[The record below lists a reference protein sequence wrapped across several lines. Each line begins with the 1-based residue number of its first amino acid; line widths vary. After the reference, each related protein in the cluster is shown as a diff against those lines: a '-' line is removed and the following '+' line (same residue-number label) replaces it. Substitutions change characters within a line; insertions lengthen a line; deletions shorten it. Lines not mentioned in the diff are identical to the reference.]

1 MTAAGAVGETWGA
14 SSAAPATRAWPVI
27 LGGLAVFV
35 LAILANAPLKLDHD
49 ESYFLASGR
58 ILNQGSQLYTDWV
71 DFNTTAPSGLGRY
84 SAWLASVLH
93 TPLDL
98 THKSTIFIL
107 ALTGLGIAFAVLLP
121 VFRKPGAARWVT
133 GIGIPAVLLFATPEL
148 GRREQMLC
156 IGIMGWAASSVLAAS
171 SIRRPWPVAVAAG
184 IAAGLALYEKP
195 HFVLFG
201 LALGVIDLLRARGRI
216 DRLLISTWVTAA
228 ISLSFYLWLVLANPD
243 FLATI
248 LPATVDLYG
257 PLGVGWQA
265 TSQKL
270 LTESGLRAAALMLT
284 AFVLSRQTESKP
296 TWTAFA
302 VAGAFVGTAAL
313 IYIQQ
318 GLGFEYHRLPLDIGF
333 NLSCLGLLVWG
344 LSDGRISRGRLFHLG
359 GLAAA
364 ALMVIS
370 AMGSQLAYMSR
381 YPHRDTIT
389 ESALLAA
396 MRPPKAGDP
405 ILVITTDVH
414 PVSEALILLDVR
426 WSSDFI
432 SHFPIP
438 TLIRQGGRDG
448 LLKPLPEEKR
458 ERWTRWFR
466 TKMSDR
472 FCEQPPVRVLVETS
486 AYPTFFRNFGFDML
500 AWLREDPAFEAC
512 WVAARLAPV
521 GAPIKFEH
529 YTYQAYA
536 AP

>member
-1 MTAAGAVGETWGA
+1 MTAI
-14 SSAAPATRAWPVI
+14 SAASGAEIASPAAAAQRAWPVA
-27 LGGLAVFV
+27 LAGLAVWL

-49 ESYFLASGR
+49 ESYFLAAGR

-93 TPLDL
+93 TPLDY

-107 ALTGLGIAFAVLLP
+107 ALLGLGVTFAVMLP
-121 VFRKPGAARWVT
+121 VLRKPGPARWVL
-133 GIGIPAVLLFATPEL
+133 GVGIPAVLLFATPEL

-156 IGIMGWAASSVLAAS
+156 IGAMGWAASIVLAAS
-171 SIRRPWPVAVAAG
+171 GIRRSWPVAVAAG
-184 IAAGLALYEKP
+184 LVAGLALYEKP
-195 HFVLFG
+195 HFALFG
-201 LALGVIDLLRARGRI
+201 LALGLIDLLRVRGRL

-228 ISLSFYLWLVLANPD
+228 VSISLYLWLILANPD
-243 FLATI
+243 FLAVI

-270 LTESGLRAAALMLT
+270 LTESGLRAAALFLA
-284 AFVLSRQTESKP
+284 AFALSRQTESRP
-296 TWTAFA
+296 PWPALA
-302 VAGAFVGTAAL
+302 VAGAFVVTAAAL
-313 IYIQQ
+313 YIQQ

-333 NLSCLGLLVWG
+333 NLICLGLLVWG
-344 LSDGRISRGRLFHLG
+344 LNGGPISRSRLFHLG
-359 GLAAA
+359 GIAAA
-364 ALMVIS
+364 ALMLVS
-370 AMGSQLAYMSR
+370 AMGSQLTYMMR
-381 YPHRDTIT
+381 YPHRETIT
-389 ESALLAA
+389 LGALLEA
-396 MRPPKAGDP
+396 MRPPHLGDP
-405 ILVITTDVH
+405 ILVITTDNH
-414 PVSEALILLDVR
+414 PVSEALILLDAR

-438 TLIRQGGRDG
+438 TLIRQDGRDG
-448 LLKPLPEEKR
+448 LLRPLPEEKR

-466 TKMSDR
+466 GKMSDK
-472 FCEQPPVRVLVETS
+472 FCAQPPVRVLVETS
-486 AYPTFFRNFGFDML
+486 EYPTFFRNFGFDML
-500 AWLREDPAFEAC
+500 AWLREDPAFDAC
-512 WVAARLAPV
+512 WAGARLSPV